1 MRVSLVLSFGFH
13 IAVFVFAIYG
23 LPSSSK
29 SIVIDHQVID
39 VELIAVTETPE
50 PEPIPKPAPPPK
62 KAKAP
67 PPPPPKPPEPPEQ
80 VASLPPE
87 PSPAPAP
94 PPEPKPEPLPKPV
107 DKKPEP
113 PAEPKAQEKPKPPQ
127 KRVAPRP
134 KPRPKPD
141 FASMMLKTVQKLK
154 ETPPPK
160 PEKPKEKKKSFD
172 EKMAA
177 LMKRQSQSQPKRAQ
191 RAPLGEKLS
200 ISEIDAIRRQVER
213 CWLVP
218 AAIGA
223 KNVEEMAVQIRMK
236 LNPDGTLRE
245 SRIVDRFR
253 METNPTYKAVAES
266 ALRAVRNPRCNKFTL
281 PLQKYDVWKDMVLRF
296 NPSEMVGR

>member
-1 MRVSLVLSFGFH
+1 MRVSLVFSLGFH
-13 IAVFVFAIYG
+13 IAVFVFAVYG
-23 LPSSSK
+23 LPRTSK
-29 SIVIDHQVID
+29 SIVVDHQVID
-39 VELIAVTETPE
+39 VELIAMTETPD
-50 PEPIPKPAPPPK
+50 PETAPKQAPPREK
-62 KAKAP
+62 VKAP
-67 PPPPPKPPEPPEQ
+67 PPPPPKPQEPPKQ

-87 PSPAPAP
+87 PAPKPKAKKQPKPAP
-94 PPEPKPEPLPKPV
+94 
-107 DKKPEP
+107 
-113 PAEPKAQEKPKPPQ
+113 

-154 ETPPPK
+154 ETPPAK
-160 PEKPKEKKKSFD
+160 SKNPKEKKKSFD

-177 LMKRQSQSQPKRAQ
+177 LMKRQSRSQPERAQ
-191 RAPLGEKLS
+191 RASLGENLS
-200 ISEIDAIRRQVER
+200 ISEIDAIRRQIER

-236 LNPDGTLRE
+236 LNPDGTMRE

-266 ALRAVRNPRCNKFTL
+266 ALRAVRNPRCNKFKL

>member
-23 LPSSSK
+23 LPSMSK
-29 SIVIDHQVID
+29 SIVVDHQVID
-39 VELIAVTETPE
+39 VELIAVTDTTDPET
-50 PEPIPKPAPPPK
+50 IPKQARPREK
-62 KAKAP
+62 VKAP
-67 PPPPPKPPEPPEQ
+67 PPPPPKQ
-80 VASLPPE
+80 FASLPPE
-87 PSPAPAP
+87 PALSA
-94 PPEPKPEPLPKPV
+94 PPEPAPKPKA
-107 DKKPEP
+107 KK
-113 PAEPKAQEKPKPPQ
+113 QPKPPP

-154 ETPPPK
+154 ESPTAK
-160 PEKPKEKKKSFD
+160 PENPKENKKSFD

-177 LMKRQSQSQPKRAQ
+177 LMKRQSRRQPE
-191 RAPLGEKLS
+191 RAPVGENLS
-200 ISEIDAIRRQVER
+200 ISEIDAIRRQIER
-213 CWLVP
+213 CWLAP
-218 AAIGA
+218 ALIGA
-223 KNVEEMAVQIRMK
+223 KNVGEMAVQIRMK

-253 METNPTYKAVAES
+253 METNPSYKAVAES